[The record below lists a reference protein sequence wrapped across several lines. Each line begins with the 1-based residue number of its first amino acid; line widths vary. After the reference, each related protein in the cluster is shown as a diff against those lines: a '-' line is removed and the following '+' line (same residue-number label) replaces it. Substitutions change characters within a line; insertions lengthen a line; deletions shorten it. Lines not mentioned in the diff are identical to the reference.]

1 MKKIFEKIKDL
12 FTLDLIQED
21 DVMYDIPLTILEVK
35 SVYFA
40 IENNEDKT
48 LDHVKH
54 MLGAAIKHYE
64 NEIDV

>member
-12 FTLDLIQED
+12 FTLDLIQEE

-40 IENNEDKT
+40 IENNEDET
-48 LDHVKH
+48 LDHVKQ

-64 NEIDV
+64 KEIDV